1 MEIQQEIRNPIH
13 EVVQESPLQ
22 TYVSIARNMQ
32 QKNDPYTKRHPQKED
47 TMVRYIRP
55 VMETDFAVK
64 EWVWGDINQTP
75 IKPLTQDQKDYLMIL
90 INKRKGVSLDELSF
104 AVKAAEDAGYI
115 SKEEAKDLLYDT
127 ATTDYEDVMCA
138 FREKFH
144 FRPRLVASWQEG
156 IAFDAPYIIPY
167 GMKK

>member
-1 MEIQQEIRNPIH
+1 M
-13 EVVQESPLQ
+13 
-22 TYVSIARNMQ
+22 
-32 QKNDPYTKRHPQKED
+32 
-47 TMVRYIRP
+47 
-55 VMETDFAVK
+55 
-64 EWVWGDINQTP
+64 
-75 IKPLTQDQKDYLMIL
+75 TQDQKDYLMIL

-127 ATTDYEDVMCA
+127 ITNDYEDVMLA
-138 FREKFH
+138 FREKYH

-167 GMKK
+167 GIKK